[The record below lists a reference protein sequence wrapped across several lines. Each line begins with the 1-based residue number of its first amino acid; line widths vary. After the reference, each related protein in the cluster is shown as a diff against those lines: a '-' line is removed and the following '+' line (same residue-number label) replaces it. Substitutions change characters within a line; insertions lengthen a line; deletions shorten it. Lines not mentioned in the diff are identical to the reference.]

1 MVGKIVIVENLEILN
16 SSLIKIQEEVQLVSS
31 SKTQTIIIQTNN

>member
-31 SKTQTIIIQTNN
+31 SQKHKL